1 MRQTIQIFQGDAT
14 TLTEEIVDLDS
25 SAGYTATLYIVDGDG
40 DEVDTITGT
49 IDDLEITY
57 EIENDDSK
65 AYPVGN
71 HSFETKIYDDSD
83 HVYTLSYGR
92 FIVDT
97 PINTE
102 PNPEVPEE

>member
-1 MRQTIQIFQGDAT
+1 
-14 TLTEEIVDLDS
+14 V
-25 SAGYTATLYIVDGDG
+25 
-40 DEVDTITGT
+40 
-49 IDDLEITY
+49 
-57 EIENDDSK
+57 NDDSK
-65 AYPVGN
+65 DYPVGN